1 MIASKRL
8 KGDMKMKFAVI
19 AVLVLAIIGV
29 CIISIPHLIGQTNSD
44 AGALFTVTG
53 SGIYILDA
61 AYPTVPDYIPIYRI
75 KQVDISY
82 EKAAQLALSMGMKGD
97 IQYSGRPGVIQITDD
112 SKNPPESIDI
122 YTTSGAFR
130 YSIPSK
136 EGRSVTYQ
144 PLLPSYDEAKKIADT
159 YLEERNL
166 LRNDFTFEKV
176 KVGDSQE
183 TWRAGDTKP
192 LTHYDINL
200 YVIYRRTINGIP
212 ATEGITV
219 TIGENGEV
227 VGLTYKATAI
237 EEKAFRNVKIITPEE
252 AYNQLVEGNVLIKPL
267 PGVDSTIRITNVSL
281 QYYMKA
287 EVYEQQFVLPIYVFS
302 GVEPSYDSSPIVLY
316 VSAIDPDELKI
327 PPLDS
332 SAYSK

>member
-1 MIASKRL
+1 MIATKI
-8 KGDMKMKFAVI
+8 KGLMKMKFAGI

-29 CIISIPHLIGQTNSD
+29 SIIAFPHLIGQTNSGG
-44 AGALFTVTG
+44 GALFAVAG
-53 SGIYILDA
+53 NGNYVLDA
-61 AYPTVPDYIPIYRI
+61 AYPAVPDSVPIYRI
-75 KQVDISY
+75 KRIDVTY
-82 EKAAQLALSMGMKGD
+82 EKAAQLALSVGVNGD
-97 IQYSGRPGVIQITDD
+97 IQDSGRPGVIQITDD

-136 EGRSVTYQ
+136 EGRTVTYQ

-166 LRNDFTFEKV
+166 LRDDFTFEKV
-176 KVGDSQE
+176 KVGYSQE
-183 TWRAGDTKP
+183 EWRAGDTKP
-192 LTHYDINL
+192 LAHYDINL
-200 YVIYRRTINGIP
+200 NVIYKRVINGIP

-227 VGLTYKATAI
+227 VGLTYKARAI
-237 EEKAFRNVKIITPEE
+237 EEKPFRNVKIITPEE
-252 AYNQLVEGNVLIKPL
+252 AYNQLVEGNVLIKPITNF
-267 PGVDSTIRITNVSL
+267 DSTIRITNVSL
-281 QYYMKA
+281 YYYMKA

-302 GVEPSYDSSPIVLY
+302 GVDLSYGSSPIALY

-327 PPLDS
+327 PPLDI
-332 SAYSK
+332 SAYSE